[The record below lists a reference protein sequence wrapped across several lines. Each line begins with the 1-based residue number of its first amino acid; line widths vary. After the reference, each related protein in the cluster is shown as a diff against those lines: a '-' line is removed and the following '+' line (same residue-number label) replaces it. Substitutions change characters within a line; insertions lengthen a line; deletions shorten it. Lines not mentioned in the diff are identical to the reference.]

1 MKKREF
7 LDNLKGLISVLPSE
21 DVNKY
26 LEYYQ
31 EMIDDRIDD
40 GISEEEAVK
49 AVGNPKIIAEQI
61 LKDNGIST
69 HFTTDNEESQTDSGK
84 NATSSNA
91 FNSQFTSGTTTQSTS
106 GDKKKLDELSIIL
119 IIATFPIWVP
129 LLAGAFSLIVGIVAV
144 IFSLIISIWA
154 CALAFIVS
162 GVFGGIIGG
171 IVSLIVYDVGVG
183 ISLLGAGILLV
194 GLSILFYLGALYL
207 TKLSI
212 YLSKKL
218 IEFIKNKIKKG
229 A

>member
-1 MKKREF
+1 MTKREF
-7 LDNLKGLISVLPSE
+7 LDELKFYISKLPSE

-26 LEYYQ
+26 LEYYS
-31 EMIDDRIDD
+31 EMIEDRIDD
-40 GISEEEAVK
+40 GMAEEDAVK
-49 AVGNPKIIAEQI
+49 EVGSPRIIAEQI
-61 LKDNGIST
+61 LKDNGATIS
-69 HFTTDNEESQTDSGK
+69 EESYKESEKKESKEFSFK
-84 NATSSNA
+84 N
-91 FNSQFTSGTTTQSTS
+91 
-106 GDKKKLDELSIIL
+106 LDTLSIIL

-129 LLAGAFSLIVGIVAV
+129 LLAGVFSAVVGVLAGVLAI
-144 IFSLIISIWA
+144 IISVWA
-154 CALAFIVS
+154 CAFAFLVS